1 MSTFPAWG
9 GPADAIRAASAEAA
23 GDDLPAPAAP
33 PPTLT
38 HVPRA
43 ERRGGDLSAVA
54 IQDLSTAL
62 VGGGDA
68 LDGAAAMALEALW
81 RGLDARAAMLYLRPA
96 ARRFLVLPMHARGV
110 PVGMV
115 CLDASE
121 PQDLRPDEQ
130 VLRLARTLR
139 NQLLALPP

>member
-1 MSTFPAWG
+1 VERLARCDRSHVQALSSALLEDIGLGHRLLRWPRRWTCPSTFPAWG
-9 GPADAIRAASAEAA
+9 GPADATRAASAEAA

-43 ERRGGDLSAVA
+43 ERRGGDLLAVA

-96 ARRFLVLPMHARGV
+96 ARRFLV
-110 PVGMV
+110 
-115 CLDASE
+115 
-121 PQDLRPDEQ
+121 
-130 VLRLARTLR
+130 
-139 NQLLALPP
+139 